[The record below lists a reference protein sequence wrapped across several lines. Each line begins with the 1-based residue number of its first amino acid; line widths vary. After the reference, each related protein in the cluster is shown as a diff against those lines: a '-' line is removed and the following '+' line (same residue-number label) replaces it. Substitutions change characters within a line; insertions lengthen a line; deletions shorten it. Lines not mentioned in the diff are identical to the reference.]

1 MAATDSTAAQDPGE
15 MFDVMEPPPSQWD
28 PPTSRPV
35 GTGAIKARAAV
46 HRDRD
51 WHRSVHVW
59 LLDPVG
65 RALLLQKRSMKKD
78 TFPGRWDISVA
89 GHIGAG
95 DDARGAAVR
104 EAEEELGIQ
113 VSEAALAS
121 GFVGCLPAEMAARGG
136 CNCYE
141 EVFVLVWDARDG
153 FAPGAA
159 EVDAV
164 KWLGVDALEA
174 ALPRADE
181 SVVPRADGYAELFFP
196 ACRRLCDEHAAARRD
211 GGCSCIPMPAW
222 FGSG

>member
-78 TFPGRWDISVA
+78 TFPGTGTSRSP
-89 GHIGAG
+89 GTS
-95 DDARGAAVR
+95 AR
-104 EAEEELGIQ
+104 
-113 VSEAALAS
+113 
-121 GFVGCLPAEMAARGG
+121 AR
-136 CNCYE
+136 
-141 EVFVLVWDARDG
+141 
-153 FAPGAA
+153 
-159 EVDAV
+159 
-164 KWLGVDALEA
+164 
-174 ALPRADE
+174 
-181 SVVPRADGYAELFFP
+181 
-196 ACRRLCDEHAAARRD
+196 AARR
-211 GGCSCIPMPAW
+211 CARRRRSSA
-222 FGSG
+222 FR